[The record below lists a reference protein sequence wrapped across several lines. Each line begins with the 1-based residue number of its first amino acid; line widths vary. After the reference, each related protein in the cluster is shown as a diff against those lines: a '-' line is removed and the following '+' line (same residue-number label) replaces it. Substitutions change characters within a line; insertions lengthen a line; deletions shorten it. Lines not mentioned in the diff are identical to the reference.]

1 MKTFLL
7 LYIALVTSLGFISQL
22 LLFSPLG
29 QILFVLLNFVCLP
42 IITAFALKLYFS
54 ISIKPRF
61 HH

>member
-1 MKTFLL
+1 
-7 LYIALVTSLGFISQL
+7 
-22 LLFSPLG
+22 
-29 QILFVLLNFVCLP
+29 VCLP